1 MFVFPQ
7 KLQFCAV
14 HGLDRVVT
22 YFFQLYSCVWASGTC
37 SLSWL
42 ELEASRGLSILS
54 FICHEQFRHILLVWF
69 VMSSELP
76 GTFLAGRFRHAQLAT
91 HGGPSR
97 SNVLLSAAPR
107 DTAPS
112 APRSVPAPWLRW
124 YIRARSCRPFGGG
137 PLPPLAGPGLLCCD
151 LTLGCLLLGRRGQGE
166 SWEGQRGRGLRV
178 ILKQGE
184 APISSRKQE
193 AVLQATSASREA
205 GVLSVAVPP
214 KSRSSSLS
222 PKQGSGLGIAGVR
235 IPLSLEP
242 GVCPFESRV

>member
-22 YFFQLYSCVWASGTC
+22 YFVQLYSCVWVSGTC

-76 GTFLAGRFRHAQLAT
+76 GTFLAGCFHHAQLAT

-97 SNVLLSAAPR
+97 SNVLLSDFMSHHLPHPATQPPR
-107 DTAPS
+107 HP
-112 APRSVPAPWLRW
+112 VPYPLLGSDGT
-124 YIRARSCRPFGGG
+124 YGLG
-137 PLPPLAGPGLLCCD
+137 PAGPS
-151 LTLGCLLLGRRGQGE
+151 E
-166 SWEGQRGRGLRV
+166 EG
-178 ILKQGE
+178 
-184 APISSRKQE
+184 PF
-193 AVLQATSASREA
+193 
-205 GVLSVAVPP
+205 PP
-214 KSRSSSLS
+214 
-222 PKQGSGLGIAGVR
+222 
-235 IPLSLEP
+235 
-242 GVCPFESRV
+242 

>member
-22 YFFQLYSCVWASGTC
+22 YFVQLYSCVWASGMC

-97 SNVLLSAAPR
+97 SNVLLSDFMSHHRTLCPTTCRTLRRSPLGTPFRTRSLAPMEH
-107 DTAPS
+107 TGS
-112 APRSVPAPWLRW
+112 
-124 YIRARSCRPFGGG
+124 
-137 PLPPLAGPGLLCCD
+137 
-151 LTLGCLLLGRRGQGE
+151 
-166 SWEGQRGRGLRV
+166 
-178 ILKQGE
+178 
-184 APISSRKQE
+184 
-193 AVLQATSASREA
+193 VLQALRRRAPS
-205 GVLSVAVPP
+205 
-214 KSRSSSLS
+214 
-222 PKQGSGLGIAGVR
+222 
-235 IPLSLEP
+235 PLSRPWAIML
-242 GVCPFESRV
+242 

>member
-22 YFFQLYSCVWASGTC
+22 YFVQLYSCVWASGTC

-91 HGGPSR
+91 HGGPPAATYSYRTLCPTTCRTPRR
-97 SNVLLSAAPR
+97 SPLGTPFRTRSLAPMVH
-107 DTAPS
+107 TGS
-112 APRSVPAPWLRW
+112 
-124 YIRARSCRPFGGG
+124 
-137 PLPPLAGPGLLCCD
+137 
-151 LTLGCLLLGRRGQGE
+151 
-166 SWEGQRGRGLRV
+166 
-178 ILKQGE
+178 
-184 APISSRKQE
+184 
-193 AVLQATSASREA
+193 VLQALRRRAPS
-205 GVLSVAVPP
+205 
-214 KSRSSSLS
+214 
-222 PKQGSGLGIAGVR
+222 
-235 IPLSLEP
+235 PLSRPWAIML
-242 GVCPFESRV
+242 